1 MDKRVNSL
9 NTMSEKK
16 TPNKDNLAD
25 VNGLKADD
33 VKRDD
38 AKVDNPKGKDIENS
52 AVTQAP
58 AVETSN
64 SQKGVL
70 PKIAVPNESNDT
82 KQADTKQYSASKPK
96 RGFPILGVF
105 NLLLIIGLMA
115 AAFYFWQMQQKS
127 ESDKLV
133 LLREMRAQI
142 DKKVDLEQV
151 QAQVNVQFSQ
161 LKSGIGSSKSR
172 IDELQQEQQTLQDS
186 TEKLFYLYSR
196 SDSDWQLSEVSYLLR
211 IAQHKLSLEND
222 FEGAALTLQAASDK
236 IATTADPGLLPVRVL
251 ISEEITDLKT
261 RARPDLVG
269 MTLLLSQL
277 SQQIQTLKP
286 GFQPAINDIR
296 TTTKAAEL
304 APADATIEQKV
315 VSFFTSL
322 VTVKRSTAEPTH
334 TEALIV
340 NIKEIMDSN
349 LKLTRWTVLERD
361 DFQYR
366 QLMLENIRLFKQY
379 YNLDNAA
386 NNDFYAQLLQLNK
399 SVIKPTKPAI
409 NRSLQLLHKI
419 ISERKNAPDAN
430 SISSPKVVTEP
441 ESKDAVNE
449 AADNV

>member
-9 NTMSEKK
+9 NTMSKK
-16 TPNKDNLAD
+16 KSSKDNSVD
-25 VNGLKADD
+25 VNEVKAVD
-33 VKRDD
+33 VKRDEV
-38 AKVDNPKGKDIENS
+38 KVDALKGKGIEDS
-52 AVTQAP
+52 PATQVP
-58 AVETSN
+58 AVETSA
-64 SQKGVL
+64 SQKGVS
-70 PKIAVPNESNDT
+70 PKKAVSPKSGGT
-82 KQADTKQYSASKPK
+82 KQADTKQVNTPKAK
-96 RGFPILGVF
+96 RGFPILGVV

-115 AAFYFWQMQQKS
+115 AVFYYWQMQQKN
-127 ESDKLV
+127 ESDKLT
-133 LLREMRAQI
+133 LLFELRAQI
-142 DKKVDLEQV
+142 DKKADLEQV
-151 QAQVNVQFSQ
+151 QAQTNAQFSQ

-172 IDELQQEQQTLQDS
+172 IDELQQEQRVLKDS
-186 TEKLFYLYSR
+186 TEKLFDLYGR
-196 SDSDWQLSEVSYLLR
+196 SDSDWQLSEVAYLLR
-211 IAQHKLSLEND
+211 IAQHKLALEND

-251 ISEEITDLKT
+251 ISEEIAGLKT

-286 GFQPAINDIR
+286 GYQPAIKDISM
-296 TTTKAAEL
+296 TQPTEL
-304 APADATIEQKV
+304 APVDATIEQKV
-315 VSFFTSL
+315 TSFFTSL
-322 VTVKRSTAEPTH
+322 VTVKRSTAEPTN

-386 NNDFYAQLLQLNK
+386 NNDFYVQLLQLKK

-409 NRSLQLLHKI
+409 NGSLQLLNNI
-419 ISERKNAPDAN
+419 ISQRQNAPDVN
-430 SISSPKVVTEP
+430 SISPPKVVTEP
-441 ESKDAVNE
+441 ESSDAVNE